1 MFIINV
7 SQQYRGMHGQW
18 CMMTDV
24 KDDQI
29 SNDLISTDEQ
39 HTNGLEDTRLVNI
52 IFLV

>member
-1 MFIINV
+1 
-7 SQQYRGMHGQW
+7 
-18 CMMTDV
+18 MMTDV

-39 HTNGLEDTRLVNI
+39 QTNGLEDTRLVNI